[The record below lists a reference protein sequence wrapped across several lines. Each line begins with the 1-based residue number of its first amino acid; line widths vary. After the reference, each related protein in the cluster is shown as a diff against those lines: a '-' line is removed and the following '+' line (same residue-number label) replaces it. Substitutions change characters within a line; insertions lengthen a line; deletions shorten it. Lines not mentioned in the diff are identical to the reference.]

1 MKIILCG
8 KNDSAVE
15 CLEFLTA
22 RGDEVWAIGTKGDDG
37 KDGWQ
42 KSFKGAALRQG
53 VPFEQPPKIND
64 PVFIR
69 RLTDYQAAVLIS
81 IQYDQILKDPL
92 FNAIGC
98 PCINLHF
105 ALLPRNR
112 GVAPIAWAVLN
123 GDRETGA
130 TMHHMIE
137 DIDAGDL
144 IDQEA
149 VPISMEDTARQ
160 VYDNVS
166 RAAVVVFQRLY
177 PFSQKQLSVRLPQ
190 DRAVASYHKNGE
202 FDFATRRVNWSRP
215 APELHRWMR
224 SMIFPPFQYPL
235 IELNGRE
242 IAITRI
248 GGEIKLAPTV
258 EPGRILALSSQSLDV
273 AAGGGVIQLRGL
285 LNAQSSSGTFSD
297 LTSGLKAGDR
307 LA

>member
-15 CLEFLTA
+15 CLEFLIA
-22 RGDEVWAIGTKGDDG
+22 HGDDVWAIGTKGDDG
-37 KDGWQ
+37 NDGWQ
-42 KSFKGAALRQG
+42 KSFKGAALRLG
-53 VPFEQPPKIND
+53 VPFEQPPKINA
-64 PVFIR
+64 PAFIK
-69 RLTDYQAAVLIS
+69 RLTEYRAAVLVS

-123 GDRETGA
+123 GDCETGA

-149 VPISMEDTARQ
+149 VPISVEDTARQ

-166 RAAVVVFQRLY
+166 GAAVVVFKRLY

-202 FDFATRRVNWSRP
+202 FDFATRRVDWQRP
-215 APELHRWMR
+215 ALELHRWIR

-235 IELNGRE
+235 IELKGRE
-242 IAITRI
+242 IAITCI
-248 GGEIKLAPTV
+248 GGDIKPVSKA
-258 EPGRILALSSQSLDV
+258 EPGRVMALSSQSLDV
-273 AAGGGVIQLRGL
+273 AVGGGVIQVRGL
-285 LNAQSSSGTFSD
+285 LDSQSPSTTFSD
-297 LTSGLKAGDR
+297 LTTGVKAGDR
-307 LA
+307 LS

>member
-15 CLEFLTA
+15 CLEFLVA

-42 KSFKGAALRQG
+42 KSFKGAALRLK

-64 PVFIR
+64 PSFIK
-69 RLTDYQAAVLIS
+69 RLTDYRAAVLVS

-166 RAAVVVFQRLY
+166 AAAVVVFKRLY

-202 FDFATRRVNWSRP
+202 FDFSTRRVNWNRP
-215 APELHRWMR
+215 AMELHRWIR

-235 IELNGRE
+235 IEVNGGE
-242 IAITRI
+242 IAITRM
-248 GGEIKLAPTV
+248 GGEIKPANQA
-258 EPGRILALSSQSLDV
+258 EPGRVMALTTQSLDV
-273 AAGGGVIQLRGL
+273 AVGGGVIQLCGL
-285 LNAQSSSGTFSD
+285 LDSQSPSRTFSD
-297 LTSGLKAGDR
+297 LTTGIKVGDR